1 MIIKDLTFNRDTFAV
16 ETTRPQS
23 RQLSVA
29 LVGCADLRVQSEMAT
44 LVHRVHEEARLMN
57 ATVVSVN
64 MDKLEFLS
72 SGCFKSLCTW
82 ARLLISR
89 EASYKLRILSNP
101 KYHWQVR
108 SLTALQMLAPDYIS
122 IEKIEAR

>member
-1 MIIKDLTFNRDTFAV
+1 MKDLTFNRDTFSV

-23 RQLSVA
+23 RQLMVA
-29 LVGCADLRVQSEMAT
+29 LEGCADLRVQSEVAT
-44 LVHRVHEEARLMN
+44 LIHRIHEEARLMN
-57 ATVVSVN
+57 ATTVYVN

-82 ARLLISR
+82 ARLLLSR
-89 EASYKLRILSNP
+89 EAAYKLRILFNP

-108 SLTALQMLAPDYIS
+108 SLTALQMLAPDHIS
-122 IEKIEAR
+122 VEKIEPR